1 MVASEW
7 AVERFGVL
15 ADGLLETVPSALK
28 RAHESAVA
36 AQGASGTR
44 HRDPYGHTLKNR
56 QHECL
61 VEALEG
67 LEGVQRFQPHGASFE
82 LVRLTAT
89 RVSLLPWRYGTNRA
103 ASRLKVRMKPSG
115 LRRDLLS
122 GPAGNPNQLSLEQAE
137 LPEAELEAQ
146 LAENDAVWEQ
156 LRSLARVVTIA
167 YSSDPSGIF
176 DLGWGDVE
184 LLDEDGTL
192 KWLHWEPLL
201 LADSAAGGGERRRHL
216 QEVKRSAVGTPST
229 DSRFDDAAGLDDDDL
244 PMRAR
249 PSMGEPKR
257 EAEPNAEET
266 GTDGPTDEPS

>member
-1 MVASEW
+1 
-7 AVERFGVL
+7 
-15 ADGLLETVPSALK
+15 
-28 RAHESAVA
+28 
-36 AQGASGTR
+36 
-44 HRDPYGHTLKNR
+44 
-56 QHECL
+56 
-61 VEALEG
+61 
-67 LEGVQRFQPHGASFE
+67 
-82 LVRLTAT
+82 
-89 RVSLLPWRYGTNRA
+89 
-103 ASRLKVRMKPSG
+103 MKPSG
-115 LRRDLLS
+115 LCRDLLS

-146 LAENDAVWEQ
+146 LAENDAVWDQ

-167 YSSDPSGIF
+167 YSSDPNGIF

-201 LADSAAGGGERRRHL
+201 LADSAAAGGERRGHL
-216 QEVKRSAVGTPST
+216 QEMKRSAVDTPST

-266 GTDGPTDEPS
+266 GTDGHS